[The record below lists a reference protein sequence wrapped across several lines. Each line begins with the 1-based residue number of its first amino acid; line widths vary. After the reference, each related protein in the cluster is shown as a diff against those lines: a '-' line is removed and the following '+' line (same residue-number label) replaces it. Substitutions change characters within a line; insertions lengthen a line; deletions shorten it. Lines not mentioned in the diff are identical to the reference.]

1 MVGPERILSPCTK
14 AVHGRT
20 KRVIKEREKE
30 NTAIF
35 VCGTSAVKSSKK
47 RGRLKISKIAMTE

>member
-14 AVHGRT
+14 AVHGTT

-47 RGRLKISKIAMTE
+47 RGRLKISKIAITE